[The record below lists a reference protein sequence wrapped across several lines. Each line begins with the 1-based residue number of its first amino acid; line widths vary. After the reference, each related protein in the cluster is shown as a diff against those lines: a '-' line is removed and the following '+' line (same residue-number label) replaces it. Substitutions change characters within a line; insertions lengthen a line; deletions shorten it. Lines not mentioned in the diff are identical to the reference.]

1 MTRRELLGRTLLGAQ
16 VILLAACGGDDED
29 EAEQPRA
36 APTAPQASVPKLS
49 RESVVLTL
57 AASRG
62 GGPMREAVRQWNEG
76 NIPGVPDNVECAP
89 AGRWAEVFYIGK
101 PRSLTGCLSQR
112 PYRKYLCRHRTGH
125 DGF

>member
-1 MTRRELLGRTLLGAQ
+1 MTRRELLGRMLMGAQ

-36 APTAPQASVPKLS
+36 APTAPQASAPKLS

-76 NIPGVPDNVECAP
+76 NIPGVPDNVELQD
-89 AGRWAEVFYIGK
+89 AEADVSL
-101 PRSLTGCLSQR
+101 PRETQDPLRMQ
-112 PYRKYLCRHRTGH
+112 
-125 DGF
+125 